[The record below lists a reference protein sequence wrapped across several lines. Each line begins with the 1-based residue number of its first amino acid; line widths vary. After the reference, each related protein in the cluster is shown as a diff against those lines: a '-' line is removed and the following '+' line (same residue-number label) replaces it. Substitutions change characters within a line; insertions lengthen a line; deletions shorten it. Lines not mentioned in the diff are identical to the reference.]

1 MVSNNSTTT
10 QYNHQKWL
18 LSSKKTGI
26 FFISSRKFAW
36 NVPNHIFLQR
46 HTHNFRSQA
55 KLAPG
60 KFCDLCHN
68 FPSIFHYEIPWYA
81 VEIHCKGKNWRPS
94 FLDKKGSQLTITS
107 KFNIQLSLS
116 LLLLFLMV
124 IGSAEKNKD
133 HHQ

>member
-1 MVSNNSTTT
+1 M
-10 QYNHQKWL
+10 
-18 LSSKKTGI
+18 
-26 FFISSRKFAW
+26 
-36 NVPNHIFLQR
+36 
-46 HTHNFRSQA
+46 
-55 KLAPG
+55 APG

-68 FPSIFHYEIPWYA
+68 FPSIFHYEIPSYA
-81 VEIHCKGKNWRPS
+81 VEIQCKGKNWRPS

-133 HHQ
+133 HHQYVVVLTQKTKGRYGNVGAITSVSKP